1 MENYNDFTYDKKN
14 YNGLPKLISD
24 LHKDNKH
31 YIPIVD
37 AGIAQRPNK
46 NYKAYDVGVK
56 NGYFITYDKEKGPYT
71 GKVWPGDAVYP
82 DFT

>member
-31 YIPIVD
+31 YIPILD
-37 AGIAQRPNK
+37 AGIA
-46 NYKAYDVGVK
+46 
-56 NGYFITYDKEKGPYT
+56 
-71 GKVWPGDAVYP
+71 
-82 DFT
+82 